1 LTLALI
7 ELVLAGCGAR
17 STPPAL
23 TPPPAPDY
31 RAACDAG
38 DGCACYYAANAD
50 PSDRAAIVHARPLIE
65 RGCTLG
71 CGAACGTVGLFVQRG
86 DYGDPP
92 DAATAETWYRR
103 GCQLED
109 GWSCFR
115 LGELTSDGPTRSH
128 GCDLLDTACPDRT
141 Y

>member
-1 LTLALI
+1 MSAS
-7 ELVLAGCGAR
+7 VK
-17 STPPAL
+17 PVPASKQRL
-23 TPPPAPDY
+23 EVTGSILP
-31 RAACDAG
+31 
-38 DGCACYYAANAD
+38 
-50 PSDRAAIVHARPLIE
+50 RPLIE